1 MTLLMMP
8 AVSKSAAAYLLEQS
22 LLFDGAAYLSRTPSV
37 AGNRKTWT
45 YSVWVKGSNLGI
57 LLGHRVDGSN
67 YDVITFGNVSVWG
80 GFIQLD
86 SQTAGTNC
94 RLQSSALFRDPSAW
108 YHIVVSVD
116 TTQATAAN
124 RVKFYVNGTEI
135 TAFGTSTYPSLN
147 FDFTYIN
154 NTVQHGLGTEGG
166 SPNTYFSGLMALPI
180 LVDGAALDATS
191 FGELDDDGYWNPI
204 EFAGDYNVLGSTPT
218 VSSASALWTGNTATW
233 TFTDDDISGPTGT
246 DAAIRIMDYAFSDDF
261 SVQWTHRAATNSSYT
276 IGVYPTASDASFNA
290 ATYYAGVFYSPGL
303 ATSFSVRFD
312 SETTYSLWGGNSAEQ
327 SSLAAADNDVMK
339 FERVGSTFKV
349 YKNAALI
356 RTMTFTSTSQMRIAL
371 GRGAV
376 CDMENVT
383 FDYEIVDGVNGGA
396 YDFAD
401 NSWFGKNVAGND
413 DQAAL
418 SASTQGSGD
427 YDEQGSAWTVG
438 SGTLSRTTTVN
449 AIRSNRV
456 LTGDFSISITMASG
470 ATSARV
476 GVYAANEDGTYS
488 YASAGAAGGMDSMT
502 NSFYSNFGG
511 GLFYK
516 GSTSTV
522 SVSQTNGAITI
533 TRVSGTI
540 TINTAGGNHTFAA
553 TYTGPMRFAISG
565 GGTTASYTG
574 IAFTSDGQ
582 AGNSFFD
589 TGFVAADQLADTP
602 TDDADLGIGNQA
614 TLDPNRVQPNA
625 TIGNNNRRVTASDVT
640 VAGNSIASTIG
651 GLNSGKWFWYTS
663 LASFAAD
670 SGSGIFDG
678 DLDFLSMAPNSGS
691 VNNYG
696 AALDTT
702 TYMRRYAGGS
712 SVAPDVSL
720 GFTADLSNDKAVYA
734 LDADNGYFWAGIYDA
749 NANTIYWIDNANN
762 DMTGDPTD
770 GGTTGKAISGNN
782 WTPFAWSTSSSA
794 AGIDVYFGHEDFP
807 GTIPTDFKEI
817 ATQNLPITHPLY
829 TGTAAQYR
837 AGTQVQSDALG
848 SDSIGGATQ
857 SMRVVIPASAIA
869 DQSATRVRLKLK
881 AASSQAFDTS
891 HLYFGT
897 NATGGSNAWDFTG
910 DQVQVSVNGSTTIS
924 VAAGASVYSDW
935 FTFACDGTDPLCAA
949 WLFAATGGGTAY
961 AATSGYTRYYKV
973 SGTSSTDASATSP
986 SGFTAQSNYFMLIA
1000 AIEVQ

>member
-1 MTLLMMP
+1 
-8 AVSKSAAAYLLEQS
+8 
-22 LLFDGAAYLSRTPSV
+22 
-37 AGNRKTWT
+37 
-45 YSVWVKGSNLGI
+45 
-57 LLGHRVDGSN
+57 
-67 YDVITFGNVSVWG
+67 
-80 GFIQLD
+80 
-86 SQTAGTNC
+86 
-94 RLQSSALFRDPSAW
+94 
-108 YHIVVSVD
+108 
-116 TTQATAAN
+116 
-124 RVKFYVNGTEI
+124 
-135 TAFGTSTYPSLN
+135 
-147 FDFTYIN
+147 
-154 NTVQHGLGTEGG
+154 
-166 SPNTYFSGLMALPI
+166 MALPI

-191 FGELDDDGYWNPI
+191 FGELDDNGYWNPI

-516 GSTSTV
+516 GSTSTA

>member
-45 YSVWVKGSNLGI
+45 YSVWVKGNLGI

-80 GFIQLD
+80 GYIQLD

-191 FGELDDDGYWNPI
+191 FGELDDNGYWNPI

-516 GSTSTV
+516 GSTSTA

>member
-1 MTLLMMP
+1 MSVPGNLYTP
-8 AVSKSAAAYLLEQS
+8 TIRKTRGGDYLIEQS
-22 LLFDGAAYLSRTPSV
+22 LLFNDDDSAYLTRTPST

-45 YSVWVKGSNLGI
+45 FSAWVKRGNL
-57 LLGHRVDGSN
+57 
-67 YDVITFGNVSVWG
+67 
-80 GFIQLD
+80 
-86 SQTAGTNC
+86 
-94 RLQSSALFRDPSAW
+94 SSAMRIFFASTASPAAAEDWTNLSFDAGDTLTLANYTTNLRTTSMKFRDPNAW
-108 YHIVVSVD
+108 YHLVVAVD
-116 TTQATAAN
+116 TTLATAAD
-124 RVKFYVNGTEI
+124 RIKIYVNGVQI
-135 TAFGTSTYPSLN
+135 TAFGTNNAPTQN
-147 FDFTYIN
+147 FDFSVN
-154 NTVQHGLGTEGG
+154 NTVEHKIGERVDVSGDH
-166 SPNTYFSGLMALPI
+166 YDGLMALPI

-204 EFAGDYNVLGSTPT
+204 EYTGATTLDYINPAITAFIGNMTGNGGLSAISDGSRTYTADTALSPTFTTANAYVGVDWGVGVTNTPTRIVVQNGLVSAVGPSWDGNNSGTINMAIYGSNSAPASYNDGTLLGSKTGITNTNNANLQEVFEGGNLTTTTGYRYHWVHLYSSIPEQVIGEVQFFAESATP
-218 VSSASALWTGNTATW
+218 GY
-233 TFTDDDISGPTGT
+233 GT
-246 DAAIRIMDYAFSDDF
+246 NGFELDYA
-261 SVQWTHRAATNSSYT
+261 
-276 IGVYPTASDASFNA
+276 
-290 ATYYAGVFYSPGL
+290 
-303 ATSFSVRFD
+303 D
-312 SETTYSLWGGNSAEQ
+312 S
-327 SSLAAADNDVMK
+327 
-339 FERVGSTFKV
+339 
-349 YKNAALI
+349 
-356 RTMTFTSTSQMRIAL
+356 
-371 GRGAV
+371 
-376 CDMENVT
+376 
-383 FDYEIVDGVNGGA
+383 
-396 YDFAD
+396 
-401 NSWFGKNVAGND
+401 SWFGLNVAGND

-418 SASTQGSGD
+418 SAAAPSATAWLNITG
-427 YDEQGSAWTVG
+427 AWTMG
-438 SGTLSRTTTVN
+438 SGTASRTTTVN
-449 AIRSNRV
+449 AIRSASV
-456 LTGDFSISITMASG
+456 FTGDFSLAVTMASG
-470 ATSARV
+470 ATGARV
-476 GVYAANEDGTYS
+476 GVYAANEDSTFVSSG
-488 YASAGAAGGMDSMT
+488 ADSAGLNSMT
-502 NSFYSNFGG
+502 NSFYANFGAG
-511 GLFYK
+511 NFFK
-516 GSTSTV
+516 GASSTV
-522 SVSQTNGAITI
+522 GVSQTNGAITI

-553 TYTGPMRFAISG
+553 TYTGPMRLVLG
-565 GGTTASYTG
+565 GGGATMSYTG
-574 IAFTSDGQ
+574 IAYTADGQ

>member
-1 MTLLMMP
+1 MSVPGNLYTP
-8 AVSKSAAAYLLEQS
+8 TIRKTRGGDYLIEQS
-22 LLFDGAAYLSRTPSV
+22 LLFDGAAYLPRTPAV

-45 YSVWVKGSNLGI
+45 FSCWFKGNTTSTSLFSCESGGPQTSI
-57 LLGHRVDGSN
+57 SFQSDDTFEVYGYTGGYDFRLL
-67 YDVITFGNVSVWG
+67 T
-80 GFIQLD
+80 
-86 SQTAGTNC
+86 TAVY
-94 RLQSSALFRDPSAW
+94 RDPSAW
-108 YHIVVSVD
+108 YHVVVAVD
-116 TTQATAAN
+116 TPQATASN
-124 RVKFYVNGTEI
+124 RVKIYINGTQV
-135 TAFGTSTYPSLN
+135 TDFGTATYPSQN
-147 FDFTYIN
+147 YDTGIN
-154 NTVQHGLGTEGG
+154 ASGVAQFMGKGPAAGG
-166 SPNTYFSGLMALPI
+166 YFNGLMALPI

-191 FGELDDDGYWNPI
+191 FGEEDDDGYWNPI

-261 SVQWTHRAATNSSYT
+261 SVQWTHRAAINSSYT

-371 GRGAV
+371 GCGAV
-376 CDMENVT
+376 CDIETVT

>member
-1 MTLLMMP
+1 
-8 AVSKSAAAYLLEQS
+8 
-22 LLFDGAAYLSRTPSV
+22 
-37 AGNRKTWT
+37 
-45 YSVWVKGSNLGI
+45 
-57 LLGHRVDGSN
+57 
-67 YDVITFGNVSVWG
+67 
-80 GFIQLD
+80 
-86 SQTAGTNC
+86 
-94 RLQSSALFRDPSAW
+94 
-108 YHIVVSVD
+108 VVSVD

-191 FGELDDDGYWNPI
+191 FGELDDNGYWNPI

-516 GSTSTV
+516 GSTSTA

>member
-1 MTLLMMP
+1 
-8 AVSKSAAAYLLEQS
+8 
-22 LLFDGAAYLSRTPSV
+22 
-37 AGNRKTWT
+37 
-45 YSVWVKGSNLGI
+45 
-57 LLGHRVDGSN
+57 
-67 YDVITFGNVSVWG
+67 
-80 GFIQLD
+80 
-86 SQTAGTNC
+86 
-94 RLQSSALFRDPSAW
+94 
-108 YHIVVSVD
+108 
-116 TTQATAAN
+116 
-124 RVKFYVNGTEI
+124 
-135 TAFGTSTYPSLN
+135 
-147 FDFTYIN
+147 
-154 NTVQHGLGTEGG
+154 
-166 SPNTYFSGLMALPI
+166 
-180 LVDGAALDATS
+180 
-191 FGELDDDGYWNPI
+191 
-204 EFAGDYNVLGSTPT
+204 
-218 VSSASALWTGNTATW
+218 
-233 TFTDDDISGPTGT
+233 
-246 DAAIRIMDYAFSDDF
+246 
-261 SVQWTHRAATNSSYT
+261 
-276 IGVYPTASDASFNA
+276 
-290 ATYYAGVFYSPGL
+290 
-303 ATSFSVRFD
+303 
-312 SETTYSLWGGNSAEQ
+312 
-327 SSLAAADNDVMK
+327 
-339 FERVGSTFKV
+339 
-349 YKNAALI
+349 
-356 RTMTFTSTSQMRIAL
+356 
-371 GRGAV
+371 
-376 CDMENVT
+376 
-383 FDYEIVDGVNGGA
+383 
-396 YDFAD
+396 
-401 NSWFGKNVAGND
+401 
-413 DQAAL
+413 
-418 SASTQGSGD
+418 
-427 YDEQGSAWTVG
+427 
-438 SGTLSRTTTVN
+438 
-449 AIRSNRV
+449 
-456 LTGDFSISITMASG
+456 MASG

-817 ATQNLPITHPLY
+817 ATQNLPDHTSALHRY
-829 TGTAAQYR
+829 SGTASGGD
-837 AGTQVQSDALG
+837 AG
-848 SDSIGGATQ
+848 SIGCT
-857 SMRVVIPASAIA
+857 
-869 DQSATRVRLKLK
+869 
-881 AASSQAFDTS
+881 
-891 HLYFGT
+891 
-897 NATGGSNAWDFTG
+897 W
-910 DQVQVSVNGSTTIS
+910 
-924 VAAGASVYSDW
+924 
-935 FTFACDGTDPLCAA
+935 
-949 WLFAATGGGTAY
+949 
-961 AATSGYTRYYKV
+961 
-973 SGTSSTDASATSP
+973 
-986 SGFTAQSNYFMLIA
+986 
-1000 AIEVQ
+1000 

>member
-1 MTLLMMP
+1 LR
-8 AVSKSAAAYLLEQS
+8 VI
-22 LLFDGAAYLSRTPSV
+22 V
-37 AGNRKTWT
+37 KTWT
-45 YSVWVKGSNLGI
+45 FSCWFKGNTTSTSLFSCESGGPQTSI
-57 LLGHRVDGSN
+57 SFQSDDTFEVYGYTGGYDFRLL
-67 YDVITFGNVSVWG
+67 T
-80 GFIQLD
+80 
-86 SQTAGTNC
+86 TAVY
-94 RLQSSALFRDPSAW
+94 RDPSAW
-108 YHIVVSVD
+108 YHVVVAVD
-116 TTQATAAN
+116 TPLATASN
-124 RVKFYVNGTEI
+124 RVKIYINGTQV
-135 TAFGTSTYPSLN
+135 TDFGTATYPSQN
-147 FDFTYIN
+147 YDTGIN
-154 NTVQHGLGTEGG
+154 ASGVAQFMGKGPAAGG
-166 SPNTYFSGLMALPI
+166 YFNGLMALPI

-191 FGELDDDGYWNPI
+191 FGEEDDDGYWNPI

-261 SVQWTHRAATNSSYT
+261 SVQWTHRAAINSSYT

-303 ATSFSVRFD
+303 ATSFSLRFD

-383 FDYEIVDGVNGGA
+383 FDYEIVDGVSGGA

-401 NSWFGKNVAGND
+401 SSWFGLNVAGND
-413 DQAAL
+413 DQTAL
-418 SASTQGSGD
+418 SAATPSATAWLNITG
-427 YDEQGSAWTVG
+427 AWTMG
-438 SGTLSRTTTVN
+438 SGTASRTTTVN
-449 AIRSNRV
+449 AIRSASV
-456 LTGDFSISITMASG
+456 FTGDFSLAVTMASG
-470 ATSARV
+470 ATGARV
-476 GVYAANEDGTYS
+476 GVYAANEDGTFVS
-488 YASAGAAGGMDSMT
+488 SGDDNAGLNSMT
-502 NSFYSNFGG
+502 NSFYANFGAG
-511 GLFYK
+511 TFYK
-516 GSTSTV
+516 GASPTV
-522 SVSQTNGAITI
+522 GVSQTNGAITI

-540 TINTAGGNHTFAA
+540 TINTAGGSHTFAA
-553 TYTGPMRFAISG
+553 TYTGPMRLVIG
-565 GGTTASYTG
+565 GGATTMSYTG
-574 IAFTSDGQ
+574 IAYTADGQ

-589 TGFVAADQLADTP
+589 TGFVAADQVSDTP
-602 TDDADLGIGNQA
+602 TDDVDLEIGNFV
-614 TLDPNRVQPNA
+614 TLNPNQ
-625 TIGNNNRRVTASDVT
+625 
-640 VAGNSIASTIG
+640 
-651 GLNSGKWFWYTS
+651 
-663 LASFAAD
+663 
-670 SGSGIFDG
+670 SGSGIVLYEGNTKYIASTANRAILGTFGFSSGKYYWEVTVDTITNLFGIDDG
-678 DLDFLSMAPNSGS
+678 TQSLTEYPAQATG
-691 VNNYG
+691 NNLGARCFYPDAGYKYNG
-696 AALDTT
+696 AASSAVFGNSCIAGEIVGVAVDMDNGAIWISTQGVWQDT
-702 TYMRRYAGGS
+702 GGGEGS
-712 SVAPDVSL
+712 TSNADIAAYNATAVTNAMFTGLTSL
-720 GFTADLSNDKAVYA
+720 G
-734 LDADNGYFWAGIYDA
+734 
-749 NANTIYWIDNANN
+749 TIFPLFGPA
-762 DMTGDPTD
+762 
-770 GGTTGKAISGNN
+770 
-782 WTPFAWSTSSSA
+782 SSSQTLT
-794 AGIDVYFGHEDFP
+794 INFGQKAFAYTP
-807 GTIPTDFKEI
+807 PTGFVAL
-817 ATQNLPITHPLY
+817 ATQNLADTSPLY
-829 TGTAAQYR
+829 APPPAQLR

-924 VAAGASVYSDW
+924 VAAGTSVYSDW